1 MTDDL
6 ELRNLRGRASD
17 ESTLYDHEY
26 EEPLLTTAD
35 QDSAES
41 QRPRKPTATPLP
53 KAQLAALCAV
63 RLVDPIA
70 FTQGA
75 HASVEDIRLSLTEA
89 PL

>member
-1 MTDDL
+1 MSDDL
-6 ELRNLRGRASD
+6 ELNNLPGRESD

-26 EEPLLTTAD
+26 EEPLLAATD
-35 QDSAES
+35 QDAAES

-53 KAQLAALCAV
+53 KAQLAALCTV

-75 HASVEDIRLSLTEA
+75 HPSVEDIVR
-89 PL
+89 